1 MIKALDPAPFQPGDR
16 VYVKPTKMEA
26 TVIRQHRHW
35 DYPDS
40 FWGNVE
46 LVYNDGLK
54 GISHSWQVEKIRPC
68 TCHPDD
74 NPPVPCARKYAI
86 NECRSEHERKNSRTL
101 GQGC

>member
-16 VYVKPTKMEA
+16 VYVKPLKMEA

-35 DYPDS
+35 DGPDS

-46 LVYNDGLK
+46 LVYDDGLK
-54 GISHSWQVEKIRPC
+54 GTSHSWQVEKIRPC
-68 TCHPDD
+68 TFHPDD

-86 NECRSEHERKNSRTL
+86 TECRSEYERTNQTT
-101 GQGC
+101 C